1 MTSLTLDFSHL
12 LIKFNKLSHNCAGFS
27 LYGAVG
33 DEDLFFSQPQV
44 EDINISPYNRKPN
57 TNRLLSSSFNDF
69 TLSCYYAVT
78 PQALLE
84 LNPLDGKRYLV
95 FES

>member
-33 DEDLFFSQPQV
+33 DEDLFFSQPPV
-44 EDINISPYNRKPN
+44 EDIKIGRGTYNRKPN

-69 TLSCYYAVT
+69 TLSCYYVATTQV
-78 PQALLE
+78 LLK
-84 LNPLDGKRYLV
+84 LNPLDGKR
-95 FES
+95 